1 MPVESTSVTSKQKTA
16 VSEASVSASSS
27 SVVVVVESIPEVA
40 STENAAVVVYPTV
53 WTFDRWES
61 WKKKLPWLIC
71 RNAKVGCAVC
81 CDAGTTQTV
90 KTGVHISAEW
100 TAVSVEAKT
109 ARKLKEKIYRHRNST
124 AHIAAEN
131 ILKVRQQDLLKGV
144 IIDADSHYFE
154 ETSRVFRTAYAIAK
168 MDLSFTAHR
177 GLLDLQEANGL
188 DVGKVHK
195 SDHSCSKIIS
205 HISSQMK
212 KAFCERLKSLSPHVA
227 VMLDESTLYKK
238 SVIAVY
244 LRTRLVDISESAE
257 YMLETN
263 YGVTNVYFG
272 LVEASEGCTAKG
284 IMGAVE
290 CEFDQFKL
298 NELLLQNK
306 LLIAI
311 CTDGASVMTGTSSG
325 VATQFIARY
334 GENVEAFHCLAHR
347 LELSVNDALKSVTAT
362 NHFQSFLKSL
372 YALYSQS
379 PKNQRELGEVAA
391 DTETQLLHI
400 TAIFDVRWVASSF
413 RSVRAVWRNFPALHD
428 HFRNASLDL
437 TRTSTERAKFAG
449 LLKKLTTVSFLTDLA
464 TMKDVL
470 RELSSLSLKLQ
481 SRTCNIVTGFSEID
495 STITVLKAMK
505 TAGGG
510 KSTMKVLAI
519 SATNT
524 FKGVPL
530 AVGKPGINAGQF
542 MAAVI
547 DELSRRVNGKSTLLA
562 DLQKLYKNNWPPVD
576 SDELILFGEES
587 VTRLAKR
594 LGLAARPVVEAY
606 RKYKTQKGKPQSKL
620 LRLLAAAETYP
631 GSTAECERG
640 FSAMNETVWDK
651 RSAMNVNTVSS
662 TMFIKLNG
670 VPVTNFDP
678 YPYVRSWIAAGNRQS
693 TSWVTGPKA
702 AKKPDIHQTLV
713 EKCCM

>member
-1 MPVESTSVTSKQKTA
+1 MSSVSMWFSFLGNIVYAYRKYKKKLNLEFVFPENAECGKQGTGILSGYYIYNGTLLLLLLIWLLLGKKTSKNNNSVCVCVFVQFKDSRWLSADRDETNRISSVDLNSYIDHMSKTSSYGDGIMLEMAVAKYKRPICIVSKDFPNESILLSNDEVDTARCMFLGYSGSDHYDSILPCPTIYSTVSTAAAASTIQAQSTASLSQVCNPATSMPVESTSVTSKQTAA
-16 VSEASVSASSS
+16 VSEASASASSS
-27 SVVVVVESIPEVA
+27 AVKSIPELA
-40 STENAAVVVYPTV
+40 STENSNVVVYPTV
-53 WTFDRWES
+53 WTFDKWES

-71 RNAKVGCAVC
+71 RNDKVGCAVC

-90 KTGVHISAEW
+90 KAGVHISAEW

-109 ARKLKEKIYRHRNST
+109 ARKLKEKIYKHRDSK
-124 AHIAAEN
+124 AHIAAKN

-177 GLLDLQEANGL
+177 GLLVLQEANGL

-212 KAFCERLKSLSPHVA
+212 KTFCERLKSLSPHVA

-257 YMLETN
+257 DMLETN

-272 LVEASEGCTAKG
+272 LVEESEGCTAKG

-290 CEFDQFKL
+290 REFDQFKL
-298 NELLLQNK
+298 NDLLLQNK

-325 VATQFIARY
+325 VATQFIERY
-334 GENVEAFHCLAHR
+334 GENVEAFHYLAHR
-347 LELSVNDALKSVTAT
+347 LELAVNDALKSVTAT

-391 DTETQLLHI
+391 DTETQLLRI

-413 RSVRAVWRNFPALHD
+413 TTVRAVWRNFPALHN
-428 HFRNASLDL
+428 HFRNASLYS

-449 LLKKLTTVSFLTDLA
+449 LLKKLTTVSFLNDLA
-464 TMKDVL
+464 IMKDVL

-481 SRTCNIVTGFSEID
+481 SRT
-495 STITVLKAMK
+495 
-505 TAGGG
+505 
-510 KSTMKVLAI
+510 
-519 SATNT
+519 
-524 FKGVPL
+524 
-530 AVGKPGINAGQF
+530 
-542 MAAVI
+542 
-547 DELSRRVNGKSTLLA
+547 
-562 DLQKLYKNNWPPVD
+562 
-576 SDELILFGEES
+576 
-587 VTRLAKR
+587 
-594 LGLAARPVVEAY
+594 
-606 RKYKTQKGKPQSKL
+606 
-620 LRLLAAAETYP
+620 
-631 GSTAECERG
+631 
-640 FSAMNETVWDK
+640 
-651 RSAMNVNTVSS
+651 
-662 TMFIKLNG
+662 
-670 VPVTNFDP
+670 
-678 YPYVRSWIAAGNRQS
+678 
-693 TSWVTGPKA
+693 
-702 AKKPDIHQTLV
+702 
-713 EKCCM
+713 